1 MGVLAYSGLG
11 LRGLTLAHA
20 DHPQPW
26 EIPSVMGVLAYSGLG
41 LRGLTLA
48 HAGHPQPWEIPG
60 VMGKSESTGLT
71 SLPPTTYAAVGN
83 TQCRV
88 HLLYVCTFSITPALS
103 HTTPSTYLIA
113 SSTPQQAS
121 YLLTPHHLCS
131 SGEYTVRSAPTARMH
146 VFNNPSFVTHDA
158 QHLSYRVRDE
168 HPLR

>member
-60 VMGKSESTGLT
+60 VMPSWVKAKVRA
-71 SLPPTTYAAVGN
+71 LPPYPPPPMQQWGIHSVECTY
-83 TQCRV
+83 
-88 HLLYVCTFSITPALS
+88 YM
-103 HTTPSTYLIA
+103 Y
-113 SSTPQQAS
+113 
-121 YLLTPHHLCS
+121 
-131 SGEYTVRSAPTARMH
+131 AR
-146 VFNNPSFVTHDA
+146 F
-158 QHLSYRVRDE
+158 Q
-168 HPLR
+168 